1 LNFIIIN
8 IYFMMFLWTLLVS
21 LCIEYTFLT
30 NPPEAQACMD
40 QDMHVQLRTSTATRP
55 QLAGVFTTKNRVE
68 WCRESGE
75 LHLYSHGVQKYSF
88 QLRFR
93 KHPTKGRWQ
102 AWGQCTS
109 GRKVKV
115 EMHLDAQEMHWLRIE
130 YPEYR
135 FLHIFAIDADQMDE
149 ALGRTTIPEI
159 MVSSDFNLLIR
170 QQMRGRLGPGKR
182 E

>member
-1 LNFIIIN
+1 MYNCAHLQRHGRSSPEYLPLKIGWNGAGSRANFTCIP
-8 IYFMMFLWTLLVS
+8 MGCRSTVS
-21 LCIEYTFLT
+21 
-30 NPPEAQACMD
+30 
-40 QDMHVQLRTSTATRP
+40 
-55 QLAGVFTTKNRVE
+55 
-68 WCRESGE
+68 
-75 LHLYSHGVQKYSF
+75 
-88 QLRFR
+88 LRFR
-93 KHPTKGRWQ
+93 THPTKGRWQ

-170 QQMRGRLGPGKR
+170 QQMRGRLCSGKR